1 MFKAPTLNKKK
12 KKEKDNTKK
21 WKGFSVP
28 LNRFE
33 LDDDGD
39 LKMIG
44 NNFEAFNVS
53 ESVTEMWCIGTKL
66 LNY

>member
-1 MFKAPTLNKKK
+1 MFKVPTLNKK

-44 NNFEAFNVS
+44 NNFEAFNVAK
-53 ESVTEMWCIGTKL
+53 SVTEMWCIGIKL

>member
-1 MFKAPTLNKKK
+1 MFKAPSLNKK

>member
-12 KKEKDNTKK
+12 KQKDNTKK

-28 LNRFE
+28 LNRLE

-44 NNFEAFNVS
+44 SNFEAFNVS
-53 ESVTEMWCIGTKL
+53 KSVTEMWCIGTKL